1 MAGVGRSPL
10 EFLAQSNL
18 RVSVFLQWVWT
29 YLTGQ
34 RGSRLIVN
42 HYGPR
47 RTQPVIEAT
56 SGADDFQQVNL
67 RRKVMTTP
75 VQELKQ
81 SKSDVKQPKPLP
93 APNSDFYELAETL
106 NAEELATVKQVRAF
120 MESKVAPIINKYWAD
135 DAFPF
140 ELIPAFKEL
149 NIGGLGLEGYG
160 CRGGSQ
166 KLFGFVM
173 MELARIDPSFC
184 TFFGVHDGLAMGSI
198 YLDGSEE
205 QKQKWLPQMAR
216 LEKIGCFGLT
226 EPLVGSG
233 AGGGLTTTAKREGDT
248 WVLNGEKRWIG
259 NAPWC
264 DLSII
269 WARDLADNQVK
280 GFIVENKTTP
290 GFSVEKIENKI
301 ALKVV
306 QNGHITLKD
315 CRVPEANRLQGGN
328 SFRDTARVL
337 RMTRYMVGWM
347 ATGCQMG
354 AYENALKYSQQRL
367 QFGKPIGSFQLMQ
380 DLLAKMLANIT
391 ACQCMLL
398 RLAELDD
405 RRQTDGPTRGA
416 LKGILH
422 RQNPRDGSVGARAV
436 WRQRNRG
443 RLQRR
448 PFLCGCRSA
457 LFL

>member
-1 MAGVGRSPL
+1 MAT
-10 EFLAQSNL
+10 A
-18 RVSVFLQWVWT
+18 
-29 YLTGQ
+29 
-34 RGSRLIVN
+34 
-42 HYGPR
+42 
-47 RTQPVIEAT
+47 IEH
-56 SGADDFQQVNL
+56 
-67 RRKVMTTP
+67 
-75 VQELKQ
+75 LKE
-81 SKSDVKQPKPLP
+81 SKDIKQPKPLP
-93 APNSDFYELAETL
+93 APNTDFYELAETL
-106 NAEELATVKQVRAF
+106 NAEELAFVKQVRAF
-120 MESKVAPIINKYWAD
+120 MESKVAPIINKYWAE

-173 MELARIDPSFC
+173 MELARIDPSFS

-205 QKQKWLPQMAR
+205 QKLKWLPQMAR

-233 AGGGLTTTAKREGDT
+233 AAGGLTTTAKREGDT
-248 WVLNGEKRWIG
+248 WILNGEKRWIG

-264 DLSII
+264 DLSVI

-280 GFIVENKTTP
+280 GFIIENKTTP
-290 GFSVEKIENKI
+290 GFSVEKIEHKI

-306 QNGHITLKD
+306 QNGHITLTN
-315 CRVPEANRLQGGN
+315 CRVPEANRLQAAN

-354 AYENALKYSQQRL
+354 AFENALKYSQERL

-398 RLAELDD
+398 RLADLDD
-405 RRQTDGPTRGA
+405 E
-416 LKGILH
+416 
-422 RQNPRDGSVGARAV
+422 
-436 WRQRNRG
+436 G
-443 RLQRR
+443 RLTDQHAALSKG
-448 PFLCGCRSA
+448 FCTARSRETVAWARELFGGNGIVADYNVARFFADAEA
-457 LFL
+457 LYSYEGTFQMQNLIVGKAITGFSAFV